1 MTNHPIDFSDLSRH
15 RGSLMGIAMLMVVLF
30 HVGGM
35 RHDDIWWCISRCGNI
50 GVDMFL
56 FLSGI
61 GLWFAWTKKSK
72 SAECRVKRYDYSYEK
87 GTTAEQSPSVPTNNQ
102 SDKSNHTS
110 ALCTLTSDL
119 KKYFLRRYL
128 RIYPAWLIIACLY
141 YIPRY
146 ADGRLSLTDTLLS
159 ITVNWGFWEHDELTF
174 WFIPAI
180 MMLYTVAP
188 AYMELIRRRPVWR
201 WLPVAAML
209 LCMLVR
215 YWMPLYHAV
224 GHLEIFFSRIP
235 IFLLGVNAG
244 LWVKERRTFEPSV
257 LWLLLLLF
265 AMSALVCINF
275 EDGLRGRF
283 PLFLERMAYIPL
295 TVSMLLLLCRPLSAA
310 PAWLCQSLTFFG
322 SISLEVYLIH
332 YQFILVNIR
341 QWQLGYWL
349 TAAVLIALSAVAAWL
364 LHKAIDIITR
374 PLHKALDQA
383 PH

>member
-1 MTNHPIDFSDLSRH
+1 MTNRPIEFSDLSRH
-15 RGSLMGIAMLMVVLF
+15 RGALMGIAMIMVVLF

-35 RHDDIWWCISRCGNI
+35 RHDDIWWCISRCGNV

-61 GLWFAWTKKSK
+61 GLWFAWTKKSEEGRVESEEGRGK
-72 SAECRVKRYDYSYEK
+72 SDESNSGR
-87 GTTAEQSPSVPTNNQ
+87 GFFTLPSSLFTF
-102 SDKSNHTS
+102 
-110 ALCTLTSDL
+110 
-119 KKYFLRRYL
+119 YLRRYL
-128 RIYPAWLIIACLY
+128 RIYPAWLIVACLY

-146 ADGRLSLTDTLLS
+146 ADGRLGLTDTLLS
-159 ITVNWGFWEHDELTF
+159 IAVNWGFWEHDELTF

-209 LCMLVR
+209 LCILLR
-215 YWMPLYHAV
+215 YWGPLYHAV

-244 LWVKERRTFEPSV
+244 LWVKERRTLEPSA

-275 EDGLRGRF
+275 ENGLRPRF

-295 TVSMLLLLCRPLSAA
+295 TVSMLLLLSRPLAAA
-310 PAWLCQSLTFFG
+310 PAWVGRLLAFFG
-322 SISLEVYLIH
+322 GISLEIYLLH
-332 YQFILVNIR
+332 YQFILVHIR

-349 TAAVLIALSAVAAWL
+349 TAIVLLVLSAAAAWL
-364 LHKAIDIITR
+364 LHKAIDIVTR
-374 PLHKALDQA
+374 PLHKALNI
-383 PH
+383 

>member
-61 GLWFAWTKKSK
+61 GLWFAWTKKRSRNEK
-72 SAECRVKRYDYSYEK
+72 SSSLY
-87 GTTAEQSPSVPTNNQ
+87 
-102 SDKSNHTS
+102 
-110 ALCTLTSDL
+110 TLHSDL

-128 RIYPAWLIIACLY
+128 RIYPAWLIIASLH

-146 ADGRLSLTDTLLS
+146 ADGRLSFTDTLLS

-180 MMLYTVAP
+180 MMLYTIAP
-188 AYMELIRRRPVWR
+188 AYMELIRRMPIWR
-201 WLPVAAML
+201 WLPVAAIL

-215 YWMPLYHAV
+215 YWMPLYHTV

-244 LWVKERRTFEPSV
+244 LWVKERRTLEPSA

-283 PLFLERMAYIPL
+283 PLFIERMAYIPL
-295 TVSMLLLLCRPLSAA
+295 TVSMLLLLCRPLSVA
-310 PAWLCQSLTFFG
+310 PAWLCRSLSFFG

-349 TAAVLIALSAVAAWL
+349 TAAILIALSSIAAWL
-364 LHKAIDIITR
+364 LHKAINIITQ
-374 PLHKALDQA
+374 PLHKALDQTS
-383 PH
+383 H